1 MRCRFYDAILHEL
14 GHVHG
19 LGHIND
25 KKSLMYFNT
34 VKGQRVNITTGST
47 YPGPASLLGGL
58 DMVKTSIANSPSSL
72 GCGSYSI
79 LVQSSINCTDP
90 HLGVPVVSN
99 SAYNLNLYPNPANNG
114 NIIISYELNKN
125 SFIQF
130 KILDYSGREV
140 MILNDE
146 KKSIGT
152 YTEQVNID
160 DLANGV
166 YLFKANINGECK
178 TIKFIKL

>member
-1 MRCRFYDAILHEL
+1 
-14 GHVHG
+14 
-19 LGHIND
+19 
-25 KKSLMYFNT
+25 
-34 VKGQRVNITTGST
+34 
-47 YPGPASLLGGL
+47 
-58 DMVKTSIANSPSSL
+58 
-72 GCGSYSI
+72 
-79 LVQSSINCTDP
+79 LVQSAINCTDS
-90 HLGVPVVSN
+90 HLGVPAVSN
-99 SAYNLNLYPNPANNG
+99 NAYNLSLYPNPANNG